1 MTDLIASEAIT
12 MPVLYRMSEAAYH
25 ADTWTTPSLSRSI
38 ALKLITE
45 SPRHAF
51 AAHPRLYKQEE
62 AEIEN
67 DRTREVGSAA
77 HALLLHQPTEMH
89 IIKAKDYKTKRA
101 KDERSEAQ
109 EHGAIPLLTKDHET
123 VLAMVDKARA
133 ELAESDHPA
142 IRALADPMATSSTIL
157 NEVTAAWIDPCG
169 NLPARQRMDRLDMS
183 RELITILDYKTTKM
197 SVAPQQIVRPLYN
210 NQYHFQDGFY
220 RRGIRALFP
229 QIDRHEC
236 KLDFLFIMQEQEAPF
251 EITIVRVD
259 AAGRMIGEKM
269 VSAAFMMWRKCMAE
283 NHWPGYPNEII
294 TAEMPSYIDTSWTS
308 REIEDPRLQGLGFD
322 PMPFYEVSPY
332 KPKPIMEPN

>member
-1 MTDLIASEAIT
+1 MNLIHSEAVTI
-12 MPVLYRMSEAAYH
+12 PGLYRMSEAAYH
-25 ADTWTTPSLSRSI
+25 ADPFATPSLSRSI
-38 ALKLITE
+38 ALKLIAE

-51 AAHPRLYKQEE
+51 TAHPRLNPVEPEE
-62 AEIEN
+62 QKNDSAREI
-67 DRTREVGSAA
+67 GSAA
-77 HALLLHQPTEMH
+77 HALLLHQPTE
-89 IIKAKDYKTKRA
+89 ICVILAKDYKGGKAQR
-101 KDERSEAQ
+101 ERIEAQ
-109 EHGAIPLLTKDHET
+109 ERGAIPLLTKDHET
-123 VLAMVDKARA
+123 ALAMVAKART

-142 IRALADPMATSSTIL
+142 IRALADPTKTDSTLL

-183 RELITILDYKTTKM
+183 RDLITILDYKTTKM

-236 KLDFLFIMQEQEAPF
+236 KLDFLFIMQEQDAPF

-269 VSAAFMMWRKCMAE
+269 VSAAFMMWRKCMEA
-283 NHWPGYPNEII
+283 NDWPGYPNDII
-294 TAEMPSYIDTSWTS
+294 TAELPAYVDTAWTA

-322 PMPFYEVSPY
+322 PMPFFENRPY
-332 KPKPIMEPN
+332 QPKQIMEPC